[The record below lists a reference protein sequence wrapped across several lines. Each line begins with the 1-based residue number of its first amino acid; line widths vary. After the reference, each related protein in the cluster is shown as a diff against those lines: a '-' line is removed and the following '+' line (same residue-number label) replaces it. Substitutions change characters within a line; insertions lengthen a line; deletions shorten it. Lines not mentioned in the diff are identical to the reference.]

1 MRLLFLIGLAIVT
14 LGALP
19 LIGTNFPFIPTSG
32 DNYQY
37 AIIILGALVT
47 LMGLFSSNNGE
58 RSKIAKMLGFKE

>member
-1 MRLLFLIGLAIVT
+1 MRLLFLIGLAIVV

-19 LIGTNFPFIPTSG
+19 ILKINLLSG
-32 DNYQY
+32 ENYQY

-47 LMGLFSSNNGE
+47 LSGLFGSKAGE